1 MKKMRKFSTWIL
13 MLAMAFNVFAGMALP
28 VHAEEKG
35 SIRITKYQITTQAEY
50 DALAN
55 RADGNEIAEGELPQ
69 YAVLSGV
76 TFTLQKVN
84 YKSGMTAQNAS
95 IDTSFPMQTVVT
107 GEDGKASF
115 ESLDRGVYLL
125 KEANGEGTPEEIR
138 GVMEPVL
145 IQIPMANEVHKTD
158 ESAPEYLWDIYVYPK
173 NLTDPYAPKVEKH
186 VVEYGNMHAGMNI
199 GDSFPWIITAEIPTG
214 VETGSLYRITDQ
226 LDTRLD
232 FDTEAEPTVTIPTAD
247 GGTKTLEKDTH
258 YTFSRDTDSADGR
271 LLTFDFT
278 EAGRQELATAPDDNR
293 KVTVTFHTKINDT
306 VVVKDELGVAIPNK
320 ASLDFTNSTGGEY
333 HTESDEPDV
342 YTGGYTLL
350 KVDGIT
356 KEALEGAEFGIFATQ
371 KDAEDAVKE
380 NAIQLAESGEDGYV
394 KFVGLE
400 YGELG
405 DLAAQASREYWIAE
419 TKAPVIVKDGVETEY
434 NLLRK
439 PYKVIVTATSHKE
452 ADDVL
457 VIENNKTFQLP
468 FTGGV
473 GTLLFTIGGIVL
485 AAVGGMLFMKGGRKE
500 QI

>member
-13 MLAMAFNVFAGMALP
+13 MLAMVFNVFAGMALP

-232 FDTEAEPTVTIPTAD
+232 FDTEVEPTVTIPMTD

-405 DLAAQASREYWIAE
+405 ELAAQASKEYWIAE

-473 GTLLFTIGGIVL
+473 GTLLFTIGGIIL

-500 QI
+500 QP

>member
-1 MKKMRKFSTWIL
+1 MWKL
-13 MLAMAFNVFAGMALP
+13 
-28 VHAEEKG
+28 
-35 SIRITKYQITTQAEY
+35 
-50 DALAN
+50 
-55 RADGNEIAEGELPQ
+55 
-69 YAVLSGV
+69 
-76 TFTLQKVN
+76 
-84 YKSGMTAQNAS
+84 
-95 IDTSFPMQTVVT
+95 
-107 GEDGKASF
+107 
-115 ESLDRGVYLL
+115 
-125 KEANGEGTPEEIR
+125 
-138 GVMEPVL
+138 
-145 IQIPMANEVHKTD
+145 
-158 ESAPEYLWDIYVYPK
+158 
-173 NLTDPYAPKVEKH
+173 
-186 VVEYGNMHAGMNI
+186 

-419 TKAPVIVKDGVETEY
+419 TKAPVIVKDGVED
-434 NLLRK
+434 RK
-439 PYKVIVTATSHKE
+439 SVV
-452 ADDVL
+452 
-457 VIENNKTFQLP
+457 
-468 FTGGV
+468 
-473 GTLLFTIGGIVL
+473 
-485 AAVGGMLFMKGGRKE
+485 
-500 QI
+500 

>member
-13 MLAMAFNVFAGMALP
+13 MLAMVFNVFAGMALP

-158 ESAPEYLWDIYVYPK
+158 ESAPEYLWNIYVYPK
-173 NLTDPYAPKVEKH
+173 NLTDPDAPKVEKH

-452 ADDVL
+452 TDDVL

>member
-1 MKKMRKFSTWIL
+1 
-13 MLAMAFNVFAGMALP
+13 MLAMVFNVFAGMALP

-232 FDTEAEPTVTIPTAD
+232 FDTEVEPTVTIPMTD

-405 DLAAQASREYWIAE
+405 ELAAQASKEYWIAE

-473 GTLLFTIGGIVL
+473 GTMLFTIGGIALV
-485 AAVGGMLFMKGGRKE
+485 AVGGMLFMKGRRKE
-500 QI
+500 QP

>member
-13 MLAMAFNVFAGMALP
+13 MLAMVFNVFAGMALP

-138 GVMEPVL
+138 GVMEPV
-145 IQIPMANEVHKTD
+145 QIPMANEVHKTD

-232 FDTEAEPTVTIPTAD
+232 FDTEVEPTVTIPMTD

-405 DLAAQASREYWIAE
+405 DLAAQASKEYWIAE

>member
-13 MLAMAFNVFAGMALP
+13 MLAMVFNVFAGMALP

-320 ASLDFTNSTGGEY
+320 AGLDFTNSTGNEY

-405 DLAAQASREYWIAE
+405 DLAAQASRDYWIAE

-452 ADDVL
+452 TDDVL

>member
-13 MLAMAFNVFAGMALP
+13 MLAMVFNVFAGMALP

-35 SIRITKYQITTQAEY
+35 SIRITKYQITSQAEY

-452 ADDVL
+452 TDDVL

>member
-35 SIRITKYQITTQAEY
+35 SIRITKYQITSQAEY

-158 ESAPEYLWDIYVYPK
+158 ESAPEYLWNIYVYPK
-173 NLTDPYAPKVEKH
+173 NLTDPDAPKVEKH

-199 GDSFPWIITAEIPTG
+199 GDSFPWIITAEIPMG
-214 VETGSLYRITDQ
+214 IENGSLYSITDQ
-226 LDTRLD
+226 LDSRLD
-232 FDTEAEPTVTIPTAD
+232 FDTEVEPTVTIPMAD
-247 GGTKTLEKDTH
+247 GETKTLDKDTH

-271 LLTFDFT
+271 FLTFDFT

-320 ASLDFTNSTGGEY
+320 AGLDFTNSTGNEY

-394 KFVGLE
+394 K

-405 DLAAQASREYWIAE
+405 DLAAQASKEYWIAE

-439 PYKVIVTATSHKE
+439 PYKVIVTATSHME

-473 GTLLFTIGGIVL
+473 GTMLFTIGGIALV
-485 AAVGGMLFMKGGRKE
+485 AVGGMLFMKGRRKE
-500 QI
+500 QP

>member
-13 MLAMAFNVFAGMALP
+13 MLAMVFNVFAGMALP

-232 FDTEAEPTVTIPTAD
+232 FDTEVEPTVTIPMTD

-452 ADDVL
+452 TDDVL

>member
-13 MLAMAFNVFAGMALP
+13 MLAMVFNVFAGMALP

-405 DLAAQASREYWIAE
+405 DLAAQASKEYWIAE

-473 GTLLFTIGGIVL
+473 GTLLFTIGGIIL

-500 QI
+500 QP

>member
-13 MLAMAFNVFAGMALP
+13 MLAMVFNVFAGMALP

-232 FDTEAEPTVTIPTAD
+232 FDTEVEPTVTIPMTD

-405 DLAAQASREYWIAE
+405 ELAAQASKEYWIAE

-473 GTLLFTIGGIVL
+473 GTMLFTIGGIALV
-485 AAVGGMLFMKGGRKE
+485 AVGGMLFMKGRRKE
-500 QI
+500 QP

>member
-125 KEANGEGTPEEIR
+125 KEANGEGMPEEIR

>member
-13 MLAMAFNVFAGMALP
+13 MLAMVFNVFAGMALP

>member
-13 MLAMAFNVFAGMALP
+13 MLAMVFNVFAGMALP

-271 LLTFDFT
+271 FLTFDFT

-452 ADDVL
+452 TDDVL

>member
-13 MLAMAFNVFAGMALP
+13 MLAMVFNVFAGMALP

-69 YAVLSGV
+69 YAVLPGV

-158 ESAPEYLWDIYVYPK
+158 ESAPEYLWNIYVYPK
-173 NLTDPYAPKVEKH
+173 NLTDPNAPKVEKH

-232 FDTEAEPTVTIPTAD
+232 FDTEVEPTVTIPMTD
-247 GGTKTLEKDTH
+247 GGTKTLEKDMH

-271 LLTFDFT
+271 FLTFDFT

-320 ASLDFTNSTGGEY
+320 AGLDFTNSTGNEY

-350 KVDGIT
+350 KVDGR
-356 KEALEGAEFGIFATQ
+356 
-371 KDAEDAVKE
+371 
-380 NAIQLAESGEDGYV
+380 
-394 KFVGLE
+394 
-400 YGELG
+400 
-405 DLAAQASREYWIAE
+405 RE
-419 TKAPVIVKDGVETEY
+419 P
-434 NLLRK
+434 
-439 PYKVIVTATSHKE
+439 
-452 ADDVL
+452 
-457 VIENNKTFQLP
+457 
-468 FTGGV
+468 
-473 GTLLFTIGGIVL
+473 
-485 AAVGGMLFMKGGRKE
+485 
-500 QI
+500 

>member
-35 SIRITKYQITTQAEY
+35 SIRITKYQITSQAEY

-158 ESAPEYLWDIYVYPK
+158 ESAPEYLWNIYVYPK
-173 NLTDPYAPKVEKH
+173 NLTDPDAPKVEKH

-232 FDTEAEPTVTIPTAD
+232 FDTEVEPTVTIPMTD

-271 LLTFDFT
+271 FLTFDFT

-320 ASLDFTNSTGGEY
+320 AGLDFTNSTGNEY

-405 DLAAQASREYWIAE
+405 DLAAQASKEYWIAE

-439 PYKVIVTATSHKE
+439 PYKVIVTATSHME

-473 GTLLFTIGGIVL
+473 GTMLFTIGGIALV
-485 AAVGGMLFMKGGRKE
+485 AVGGMLFMKGRRKE
-500 QI
+500 QP

>member
-13 MLAMAFNVFAGMALP
+13 MLAMVFNVFAGMALP

-271 LLTFDFT
+271 FLTFDFT

-320 ASLDFTNSTGGEY
+320 AGLDFTNSTGNEY

>member
-35 SIRITKYQITTQAEY
+35 SIRITKYQITSQAEY

-158 ESAPEYLWDIYVYPK
+158 ESAPEYLWNIYVYPK
-173 NLTDPYAPKVEKH
+173 NLTDPDAPKVEKH

-199 GDSFPWIITAEIPTG
+199 GDSFPWIITAEIPMG
-214 VETGSLYRITDQ
+214 IENGSLYSITDQ
-226 LDTRLD
+226 LDSRLD
-232 FDTEAEPTVTIPTAD
+232 FDTEVEPTVTIPMAD
-247 GGTKTLEKDTH
+247 GETKTLDKDTH

-320 ASLDFTNSTGGEY
+320 AGLDFTNSTGNEY

-405 DLAAQASREYWIAE
+405 DLAAQASKEYWIAE

-439 PYKVIVTATSHKE
+439 PYKVIVTATSHME

-473 GTLLFTIGGIVL
+473 GTMLFTIGGIALV
-485 AAVGGMLFMKGGRKE
+485 AVGGMLFMKGRRKE
-500 QI
+500 QP

>member
-13 MLAMAFNVFAGMALP
+13 MLAMVFNVFAGMALP

-342 YTGGYTLL
+342 YAGGYTRL

-452 ADDVL
+452 TDDVL

>member
-13 MLAMAFNVFAGMALP
+13 MLAMVFNVFAGMALP

-452 ADDVL
+452 TDDVL

>member
-13 MLAMAFNVFAGMALP
+13 MLAMVFNVFAGMALP

-232 FDTEAEPTVTIPTAD
+232 FDTEVEPTVTIPMTD

-452 ADDVL
+452 TDDVL
-457 VIENNKTFQLP
+457 VIENNKTFHLP
-468 FTGGV
+468 FKCGV

>member
-13 MLAMAFNVFAGMALP
+13 MLAMVFNVFAGMALP

-173 NLTDPYAPKVEKH
+173 NLTDPNAPKVEKH

-452 ADDVL
+452 TDDVL